1 MVIFK
6 MFHQRFQKEE
16 VYVGIQANLL
26 LKTPTYFLV
35 TQVIYLFAS
44 VKRMFIYLL
53 DR

>member
-16 VYVGIQANLL
+16 VYAGIQANLL
-26 LKTPTYFLV
+26 PKPPTDFPV

-44 VKRMFIYLL
+44 VDRMFIYLF